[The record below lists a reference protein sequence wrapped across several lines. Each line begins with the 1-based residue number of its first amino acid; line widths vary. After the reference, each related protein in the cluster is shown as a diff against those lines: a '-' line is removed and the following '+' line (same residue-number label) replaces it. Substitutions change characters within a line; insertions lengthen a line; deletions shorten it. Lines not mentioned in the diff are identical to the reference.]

1 MSTCSP
7 TTQPRTNDSAG
18 NVQINSN
25 KSFKIRKKKPRALMF
40 ESASCGRPQLSRESL
55 KSTQALAASQLV
67 QHLQRH
73 FSLLGGDCRTVGI
86 PRCQGVGTIDPG
98 RIFETWQDVKSMDL
112 VIETCRNSLNWNVGK
127 PFRFSFAFRTLLC
140 SLRGGIPAILWQK
153 PFKIYWVELQH

>member
-1 MSTCSP
+1 MILQEMPKLIPINPLKSEKL
-7 TTQPRTNDSAG
+7 PRG
-18 NVQINSN
+18 
-25 KSFKIRKKKPRALMF
+25 LMF

-67 QHLQRH
+67 QNLQRH
-73 FSLLGGDCRTVGI
+73 FSLLGGDCRAVGI